1 MALRCRYSRIE
12 IERILGQPFS
22 SLTRQ
27 EMAVKKLLSKFHDN
41 PEMVR
46 RAMGTE
52 THGFDPHLAERT
64 RIKNERG
71 MSEEEQEW
79 VSVDTVLHP
88 EVSSCCSNY
97 KSYGMRMTL
106 LGLFR

>member
-1 MALRCRYSRIE
+1 MCICVHINVCVYASTRYSRIE
-12 IERILGQPFS
+12 IERIIGQPFS

-46 RAMGTE
+46 RAMGSE
-52 THGFDPHLAERT
+52 SHGFDAHLAERT

-71 MSEEEQEW
+71 MTEEEREW
-79 VSVDTVLHP
+79 MSIDTILHP
-88 EVSSCCSNY
+88 EV
-97 KSYGMRMTL
+97 L
-106 LGLFR
+106 LLPQLQLL